1 MEEPFDATGFGFPDS
16 LWYHMLLKDERFTAQ
31 VVRRYRQL
39 RKIILSDAYL
49 LSYGDDT
56 VAWLGTRWTGIFRS
70 GGIPSRTST
79 ACWSRLDAIRA
90 ATGEAVDQVKDFFL
104 RRGAWLDENIE
115 LLYQY
120 CHPSAASSISTSACL
135 TRCLSAASAS
145 TSPEGSERPCENF

>member
-39 RKIILSDAYL
+39 RKTILSDAYL
-49 LSYGDDT
+49 LSYVDDT
-56 VAWLGTRWTGIFRS
+56 VAWLG
-70 GGIPSRTST
+70 
-79 ACWSRLDAIRA
+79 DAVDRNFSVWGY
-90 ATGEAVDQVKDFFL
+90 TFQDEYGLLEPVGRNPGSYGEAVDQVKDFFL

-120 CHPSAASSISTSACL
+120 CHPSATKQYQH
-135 TRCLSAASAS
+135 
-145 TSPEGSERPCENF
+145 